1 MRTVHFLFDPKTK
14 VKITPFTRKY
24 LRVLDNSL
32 ASFEA
37 EEKSKYEAFIES
49 VENESL
55 EGGNDEYNVMK
66 SNPIVFEMMPLQHF
80 ELTNMAKISFSV
92 ADDPFIKSARGRFF
106 PEVVV
111 MNMKGVI
118 KAKVNPNCRKYVR
131 QGKDALMFEEDFR
144 EPKLKI
150 NDDRRIQINLN
161 ALHPKDKA
169 AAKNQ
174 GSTSQLSHN
183 SKKSKEGDAHAFN
196 GKMILLTVKIF
207 TDNFKGAPVKTGEFD
222 RAWYRLVN

>member
-1 MRTVHFLFDPKTK
+1 MREVESASVRTVHFLFDPKTK

-37 EEKSKYEAFIES
+37 EEKSKYDAFIES

-118 KAKVNPNCRKYVR
+118 KAKVNPNCRKYY
-131 QGKDALMFEEDFR
+131 
-144 EPKLKI
+144 I
-150 NDDRRIQINLN
+150 
-161 ALHPKDKA
+161 DKCA
-169 AAKNQ
+169 Y
-174 GSTSQLSHN
+174 
-183 SKKSKEGDAHAFN
+183 
-196 GKMILLTVKIF
+196 V
-207 TDNFKGAPVKTGEFD
+207 
-222 RAWYRLVN
+222 